1 MIIRERRTRNTDI
14 DFGLYCHYLFVYEQ
28 SSSYQKP
35 VSADLHKLAPWLITV
50 EGCKKSQ
57 VRKMVAG
64 CAESTGGDVK
74 LIRVFYVVRL
84 GLMYGTSK
92 GEQIN

>member
-1 MIIRERRTRNTDI
+1 MNNPQVTKNPFQR
-14 DFGLYCHYLFVYEQ
+14 
-28 SSSYQKP
+28 
-35 VSADLHKLAPWLITV
+35 DLHKLAPGLLTV
-50 EGCKKSQ
+50 KGCKKSQ